1 MNHKAWVAK
10 AVKQPVVLETA
21 DPGPSAAEGRM
32 LMPLPRAVFLRSIMV
47 DHWSH
52 HRSRLGVYRRLL
64 GAAVPSSDGPSADE
78 SRFQATARE
87 LKPKEKRL

>member
-32 LMPLPRAVFLRSIMV
+32 LMPLPRAVFV
-47 DHWSH
+47 
-52 HRSRLGVYRRLL
+52 RRR
-64 GAAVPSSDGPSADE
+64 GGSPAGS
-78 SRFQATARE
+78 
-87 LKPKEKRL
+87 